1 MSRYEFAPQTPRYRG
16 TELDHSTGGAPFEGR
31 VRGTRNIDRIDRG
44 FAPGNTNDREINKTR
59 GPWYHR
65 PYYIPPGGFPI
76 NWTEAGPVRNELHMR
91 TYTYRRESGQSFQ
104 FREGMH
110 TMVPRQQAQQQ
121 NGKEKMTSARQNRLT
136 VQRYRGQSY
145 SNTTKV
151 Q

>member
-16 TELDHSTGGAPFEGR
+16 SKLSDSGGGPPFEGR
-31 VRGTRNIDRIDRG
+31 IRDSRNVSQIDRG
-44 FAPGNTNDREINKTR
+44 FAPGDTNDKLVNKSR

-65 PYYIPPGGFPI
+65 PYYIPPPI
-76 NWTEAGPVRNELHMR
+76 PVNWTQAGPVRNELHMR
-91 TYTYRRESGQSFQ
+91 TYTYRKESGESFQ
-104 FREGMH
+104 YREGMH
-110 TMVPRQQAQQQ
+110 TMVPRQNAQKQI
-121 NGKEKMTSARQNRLT
+121 GKERMTSARQNRLT